1 MADAT
6 GAISYVGG
14 TSRLW
19 TRRGFLMGHRSKVA
33 AEPVCEAVGVFHLSI
48 RNWQSELQGD
58 GDGPAPVGEHSR
70 IFVTVMLWTNI
81 KPVKMNVMLK
91 KLMFI
96 DEHFGISK
104 SSQKR
109 FPHVWAKPRAFY
121 MTVKEDQ
128 RVSTQALTSH
138 VKHPK
143 DPCT

>member
-70 IFVTVMLWTNI
+70 VVSPNGSHCAKLQHCTFLEGLGKNLLLGIFSFWRFQKSWLTASFT
-81 KPVKMNVMLK
+81 
-91 KLMFI
+91 
-96 DEHFGISK
+96 ISK
-104 SSQKR
+104 AR
-109 FPHVWAKPRAFY
+109 NNRARLHV
-121 MTVKEDQ
+121 
-128 RVSTQALTSH
+128 TSF
-138 VKHPK
+138 
-143 DPCT
+143 